1 MVTLKENYHQLDLE
15 DGTFYTKIQEKMLPQ
30 SCRWIKE
37 NQSKIE
43 SLKKLKYK
51 VAEDAEYQVQAAQC
65 RLKKGIGF
73 GKRTG
78 EKIVPWK

>member
-1 MVTLKENYHQLDLE
+1 MVNLKENYHQLDLQ
-15 DGTFYTKIQEKMLPQ
+15 DGTLYTKIQEKMLPQ

-37 NQSKIE
+37 NQSKLE
-43 SLKKLKYK
+43 SFKKLKYM
-51 VAEDAEYQVQAAQC
+51 VAEEAEYRVQASQI
-65 RLKKGIGF
+65 KKGIGS